1 MFSDAVVVNSKNL
14 ELNAL
19 ISKLNDG
26 MDLSES
32 EQQVYDQQ
40 ANAIKNNVI
49 YHVFIK

>member
-14 ELNAL
+14 ELNEL
-19 ISKLNDG
+19 ISILNDG
-26 MDLSES
+26 MELTES
-32 EQQVYDQQ
+32 EQQMYDQQ

>member
-1 MFSDAVVVNSKNL
+1 
-14 ELNAL
+14 
-19 ISKLNDG
+19 

-49 YHVFIK
+49 YHVFIKWRQISFHEMLCVGSYK